1 MNFKPLGKRV
11 LVQRKEAE
19 EKTASG
25 IILVDSAKEK
35 TASGIIL
42 VDSAKEKPNTAIV
55 KAVGSE
61 VTELNEGDTV
71 VFEQF
76 RGTELSLQGEDY
88 LVLDLENII
97 GVM

>member
-1 MNFKPLGKRV
+1 MAFKPLGKRV
-11 LVQRKEAE
+11 LVQRTEVE
-19 EKTASG
+19 
-25 IILVDSAKEK
+25 EK

-42 VDSAKEKPNTAIV
+42 VDSAKEKPNTAVV

-61 VTELNEGDTV
+61 VTELKEGDTI
-71 VFEQF
+71 VFEQY

-88 LVLDLENII
+88 LVLDIENII

>member
-11 LVQRKEAE
+11 LVQRTEIE
-19 EKTASG
+19 ET
-25 IILVDSAKEK
+25 

-42 VDSAKEKPNTAIV
+42 VDSAKEKPNTAEV
-55 KAVGSE
+55 KAIGSE
-61 VTELNEGDTV
+61 VTELNVGDTI

-76 RGTELSLQGEDY
+76 RGVELSLQGEDY
-88 LVLDLENII
+88 LVLEIENII

>member
-1 MNFKPLGKRV
+1 MLKPLGKRV
-11 LVQRKEAE
+11 LVQRTEVE
-19 EKTASG
+19 
-25 IILVDSAKEK
+25 EK

-42 VDSAKEKPNTAIV
+42 VDSAKEKPNTATV

-61 VTELNEGDTV
+61 VTELKEGDTI

-76 RGTELSLQGEDY
+76 RGTEFTLDGEDY
-88 LVLDLENII
+88 LVLDIENII

>member
-1 MNFKPLGKRV
+1 MSFRPLGKRV
-11 LVQRKEAE
+11 LVQRTEVE
-19 EKTASG
+19 
-25 IILVDSAKEK
+25 EK

-61 VTELNEGDTV
+61 VTELKEGDTV

>member
-1 MNFKPLGKRV
+1 MSFKPLGKRV
-11 LVQRKEAE
+11 LVQRTEVE
-19 EKTASG
+19 
-25 IILVDSAKEK
+25 EK

-42 VDSAKEKPNTAIV
+42 VDSAKEKPNTAVV
-55 KAVGSE
+55 KAVSTE
-61 VTELNEGDTV
+61 VTELKEGDTV

-76 RGTELSLQGEDY
+76 RGTELSLEGEDY

>member
-11 LVQRKEAE
+11 LVERTEVE
-19 EKTASG
+19 T
-25 IILVDSAKEK
+25 K

-61 VTELNEGDTV
+61 VTELKEGDTI
-71 VFEQF
+71 VFEQY
-76 RGTELSLQGEDY
+76 RGTELNLNGEDY
-88 LVLDLENII
+88 LVLDIENII

>member
-11 LVQRKEAE
+11 LVERTEVE
-19 EKTASG
+19 
-25 IILVDSAKEK
+25 EK

-42 VDSAKEKPNTAIV
+42 VDSAKEKPNTAVV

-61 VTELNEGDTV
+61 VTELKEGDTI

-76 RGTELSLQGEDY
+76 RGTEFTLNGEDF
-88 LVLDLENII
+88 LVLEIENII

>member
-1 MNFKPLGKRV
+1 MSFKPLGKRV
-11 LVQRKEAE
+11 LVQRTQVE

-25 IILVDSAKEK
+25 II
-35 TASGIIL
+35 I

-61 VTELNEGDTV
+61 VTELKEGDTI

-76 RGTELSLQGEDY
+76 RGTEFTLDGEDY
-88 LVLDLENII
+88 LVLDIENII

>member
-1 MNFKPLGKRV
+1 MSFKPLGKRV
-11 LVQRKEAE
+11 LVQRTEVE
-19 EKTASG
+19 
-25 IILVDSAKEK
+25 EK

-61 VTELNEGDTV
+61 VSELKEGDTI

-88 LVLDLENII
+88 LVLDIENII

>member
-1 MNFKPLGKRV
+1 MTFKPLGKRV
-11 LVQRKEAE
+11 LVERTEVE
-19 EKTASG
+19 
-25 IILVDSAKEK
+25 EK

-61 VTELNEGDTV
+61 VTELKEGDTI

-76 RGTELSLQGEDY
+76 RGTEFTLNGEDF
-88 LVLDLENII
+88 LVLDIENII

>member
-1 MNFKPLGKRV
+1 MSFKPLGKRV
-11 LVQRKEAE
+11 LVQRTEVE
-19 EKTASG
+19 
-25 IILVDSAKEK
+25 EK

-61 VTELNEGDTV
+61 VTELKEGDTV

-88 LVLDLENII
+88 LVLDIENII

>member
-11 LVQRKEAE
+11 LVQRTEVE
-19 EKTASG
+19 
-25 IILVDSAKEK
+25 DK

-42 VDSAKEKPNTAIV
+42 VDSAKEKPNTAKVEAI
-55 KAVGSE
+55 GSE
-61 VTELNEGDTV
+61 VTELKVGDTI

-76 RGTELSLQGEDY
+76 RGTELTLEGVDY
-88 LVLDLENII
+88 LVLEVENII

>member
-1 MNFKPLGKRV
+1 MSFKPLGKRV
-11 LVQRKEAE
+11 LVQRTEVE
-19 EKTASG
+19 
-25 IILVDSAKEK
+25 EK

-55 KAVGSE
+55 KAVGTE
-61 VTELNEGDTV
+61 VTDVKEGDTI
-71 VFEQF
+71 VFEQY

-88 LVLDLENII
+88 LVLDLDNVI

>member
-11 LVQRKEAE
+11 LVQRTEVE
-19 EKTASG
+19 
-25 IILVDSAKEK
+25 EK

-42 VDSAKEKPNTAIV
+42 VDSAKEKPNTAKVI
-55 KAVGSE
+55 AIGSE
-61 VTELNEGDTV
+61 VSELKEGDII

-76 RGTELSLQGEDY
+76 RGTELSLEGEDY
-88 LVLDLENII
+88 LVLDIENII

>member
-11 LVQRKEAE
+11 LVQRTEVE
-19 EKTASG
+19 
-25 IILVDSAKEK
+25 EK

-42 VDSAKEKPNTAIV
+42 VDSAKEKPNTAVV
-55 KAVGSE
+55 KAVGPE
-61 VTELNEGDTV
+61 VKDLKAGDTI

-76 RGTELSLQGEDY
+76 RGTEFTLEGEDY
-88 LVLDLENII
+88 LVLDIDNVI

>member
-1 MNFKPLGKRV
+1 MSFKPLGKRV
-11 LVQRKEAE
+11 LVQRTEVE
-19 EKTASG
+19 
-25 IILVDSAKEK
+25 EK

-42 VDSAKEKPNTAIV
+42 VDSAKEKPNTAVV

-61 VTELNEGDTV
+61 VTELKEGDTI

-76 RGTELSLQGEDY
+76 RGTEFTLNGEDY
-88 LVLDLENII
+88 LVLDIENII

>member
-11 LVQRKEAE
+11 LVQRTEVE
-19 EKTASG
+19 
-25 IILVDSAKEK
+25 EK

-76 RGTELSLQGEDY
+76 RGTELTLQGEDY
-88 LVLDLENII
+88 LVLELENII

>member
-1 MNFKPLGKRV
+1 MTFKPLGKRV
-11 LVQRKEAE
+11 LVERTEVE
-19 EKTASG
+19 
-25 IILVDSAKEK
+25 EK

-42 VDSAKEKPNTAIV
+42 VDSAKEKPNTAVV

-61 VTELNEGDTV
+61 VTELKEGDTI

-76 RGTELSLQGEDY
+76 RGTEFTLNGEDY
-88 LVLDLENII
+88 LVLDIENII

>member
-1 MNFKPLGKRV
+1 MSFKPLGKRV
-11 LVQRKEAE
+11 LVQRTEVE
-19 EKTASG
+19 
-25 IILVDSAKEK
+25 EK

-55 KAVGSE
+55 KAIGSE
-61 VTELNEGDTV
+61 VTELKEGDTV

-88 LVLDLENII
+88 LVLEIENII

>member
-1 MNFKPLGKRV
+1 MSFKPLGKRV
-11 LVQRKEAE
+11 LVQRTEVE
-19 EKTASG
+19 
-25 IILVDSAKEK
+25 EK

-61 VTELNEGDTV
+61 VTELKEGDTI
-71 VFEQF
+71 VFEQY
-76 RGTELSLQGEDY
+76 RGTEFNLNGEDY
-88 LVLDLENII
+88 LVLDIENII

>member
-11 LVQRKEAE
+11 LVKRTEVE

-35 TASGIIL
+35 PT
-42 VDSAKEKPNTAIV
+42 TAIV

-61 VTELNEGDTV
+61 VTELKEGDTI
-71 VFEQF
+71 VFEQY
-76 RGTELSLQGEDY
+76 RGTEFTLEGEDY
-88 LVLDLENII
+88 LVLDIENII

>member
-11 LVQRKEAE
+11 LVERTEVE
-19 EKTASG
+19 T
-25 IILVDSAKEK
+25 K

-55 KAVGSE
+55 KAVGTD
-61 VTELNEGDTV
+61 VTELKVGDTI
-71 VFEQF
+71 VFEQY
-76 RGTELSLQGEDY
+76 RGTEFNLNGEDY
-88 LVLDLENII
+88 LVLDIENII

>member
-1 MNFKPLGKRV
+1 MLKPLGKRV
-11 LVQRKEAE
+11 LVQRTEVE
-19 EKTASG
+19 
-25 IILVDSAKEK
+25 EK

-61 VTELNEGDTV
+61 VTELKEGDTI
-71 VFEQF
+71 VFEQY
-76 RGTELSLQGEDY
+76 RGTEFTLEGEDY
-88 LVLDLENII
+88 LVLEIENII

>member
-11 LVQRKEAE
+11 LVQRTEVE
-19 EKTASG
+19 
-25 IILVDSAKEK
+25 EK

-42 VDSAKEKPNTAIV
+42 VDSAKEKPNTAKVI
-55 KAVGSE
+55 AVGSE
-61 VTELNEGDTV
+61 VSEVKVDDV
-71 VFEQF
+71 IVFESF
-76 RGTELSLQGEDY
+76 RGTEISLEGNDY

>member
-11 LVQRKEAE
+11 LVERTEVE
-19 EKTASG
+19 T
-25 IILVDSAKEK
+25 K

-61 VTELNEGDTV
+61 VTELKEGDTI
-71 VFEQF
+71 VFEQY
-76 RGTELSLQGEDY
+76 RGTELNLNGEEY
-88 LVLDLENII
+88 LVLDIENII

>member
-11 LVQRKEAE
+11 LAQRTEVE
-19 EKTASG
+19 
-25 IILVDSAKEK
+25 EK

-42 VDSAKEKPNTAIV
+42 VDSAKEKPNTAKV
-55 KAVGSE
+55 VAVGSE
-61 VTELNEGDTV
+61 VSELKEGDII

-76 RGTELSLQGEDY
+76 RGTELSLEGDDY
-88 LVLDLENII
+88 LVLDIENII